1 MKSKK
6 SCGYDGIHTNIAKL
20 SVKEISKPLTHI
32 FSLTFSTGIIP
43 DNLKVAIFKCN
54 DAMKFEV
61 RPISVLV
68 CFSKLLERLMI
79 NRLSKFIDK
88 NKILSKHQYGFRKN
102 RSTEHAI
109 IDFVDKITKA
119 IDEGKYSVGIFLDLS
134 KVFDTINH
142 RILIKKLEHYGI
154 RGVAKKWFENYLCN
168 IKQIVKYNDV
178 QSEVMTI
185 RSGVPQGSVLGPLL
199 FLLYINDIQFCS
211 ELISIVL
218 FADDTNIL
226 FSHTCLKQ
234 LNEVIQ
240 IEMNKIIDWLN
251 ANKLSIN
258 TEKTKFILFR
268 SKNKKLKDDIK
279 ISINNESIKQVKN
292 TTFLGIVIDEC
303 LTW

>member
-1 MKSKK
+1 MVFIQTSV
-6 SCGYDGIHTNIAKL
+6 AKL

-32 FSLTFSTGIIP
+32 FNLTFSTGIIP
-43 DNLKVAIFKCN
+43 DNLKVAIFKGN

-134 KVFDTINH
+134 KAFDTINH
-142 RILIKKLEHYGI
+142 KILIKRLEHYGT

-168 IKQIVKYNDV
+168 RKQIVKYNGV
-178 QSEVMTI
+178 WVMVEC
-185 RSGVPQGSVLGPLL
+185 RGSR
-199 FLLYINDIQFCS
+199 
-211 ELISIVL
+211 
-218 FADDTNIL
+218 
-226 FSHTCLKQ
+226 
-234 LNEVIQ
+234 VIGRG
-240 IEMNKIIDWLN
+240 
-251 ANKLSIN
+251 S
-258 TEKTKFILFR
+258 
-268 SKNKKLKDDIK
+268 
-279 ISINNESIKQVKN
+279 
-292 TTFLGIVIDEC
+292 
-303 LTW
+303 